1 MPDCPSA
8 CREYASR
15 CTELA
20 QKTND
25 AQLKDVLETLAHS
38 WWDLAYQLDRAETL
52 RNAIP
57 LLSKTR

>member
-1 MPDCPSA
+1 MPGCPSA

-20 QKTND
+20 QKSND
-25 AQLKDVLETLAHS
+25 AQLKDVLEMLAHS